1 MKLHV
6 SSINEFV
13 EFLGTIVK
21 IVPGIDQ
28 GCKFICDS
36 AGTDVKILNT
46 ETGFV
51 RVFLKTNILKT
62 SSQKE
67 SLTFCFKSIPTLY
80 KSFKLLQSEFSG
92 TDSLHFNCTE
102 SNISFNE
109 NGVKFKLSTVK
120 EEVVAK
126 FVTEDIKTKLSEL
139 CHFDTSSEKI
149 QKLIK
154 LSSITKNAE
163 NKVYLYIE
171 NTNVIGELDDR
182 SNSYNDSV
190 GIPISNSFAG
200 QMDSVIVSSVD
211 NFRIFSIIPSEMITV
226 KIMSVGNDKRFFLVE
241 SKLENSSGAFIT
253 AKVIAP
259 SIKG

>member
-1 MKLHV
+1 
-6 SSINEFV
+6 
-13 EFLGTIVK
+13 
-21 IVPGIDQ
+21 
-28 GCKFICDS
+28 
-36 AGTDVKILNT
+36 
-46 ETGFV
+46 
-51 RVFLKTNILKT
+51 
-62 SSQKE
+62 
-67 SLTFCFKSIPTLY
+67 
-80 KSFKLLQSEFSG
+80 
-92 TDSLHFNCTE
+92 
-102 SNISFNE
+102 
-109 NGVKFKLSTVK
+109 
-120 EEVVAK
+120 
-126 FVTEDIKTKLSEL
+126 
-139 CHFDTSSEKI
+139 
-149 QKLIK
+149 
-154 LSSITKNAE
+154 
-163 NKVYLYIE
+163 VYLYIE